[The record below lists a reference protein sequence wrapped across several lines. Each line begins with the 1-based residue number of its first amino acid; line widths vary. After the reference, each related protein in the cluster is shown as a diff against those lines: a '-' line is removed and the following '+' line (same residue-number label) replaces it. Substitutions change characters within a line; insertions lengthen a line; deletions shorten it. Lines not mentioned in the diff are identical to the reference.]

1 MIFNKNINICLNAN
15 IVFDVN
21 KNQIF
26 PEIFTYELL
35 KLGQRGYLLV

>member
-15 IVFDVN
+15 IVFNVKKSN
-21 KNQIF
+21 F

-35 KLGQRGYLLV
+35 KLG